1 MCEGGSYTDYREK
14 MVPQKIFMLECDVS
28 NDLGETMD
36 ILLWILGGLGVLA
49 GVFVL
54 AMITAVFVEG
64 TSAGDYRD
72 EDWGLDDD

>member
-1 MCEGGSYTDYREK
+1 MCDGGSYTDYPEK

-28 NDLGETMD
+28 NDLGETME
-36 ILLWILGGLGVLA
+36 IFLWILGGFGILA

-64 TSAGDYRD
+64 TES
-72 EDWGLDDD
+72 GLDDD

>member
-1 MCEGGSYTDYREK
+1 

-72 EDWGLDDD
+72 EDWGVDDD